1 MNSENKRAHGVTPG
15 LQNDYLLRT
24 ADKQAAFF
32 IPYLKSG
39 MSVIDLGCGPG
50 TITTG
55 FAKIVSPGLVTGR
68 INRLLVYVLNLLP
81 RIYGI

>member
-39 MSVIDLGCGPG
+39 MSVIDLG
-50 TITTG
+50 
-55 FAKIVSPGLVTGR
+55 
-68 INRLLVYVLNLLP
+68 P
-81 RIYGI
+81 RFTAY